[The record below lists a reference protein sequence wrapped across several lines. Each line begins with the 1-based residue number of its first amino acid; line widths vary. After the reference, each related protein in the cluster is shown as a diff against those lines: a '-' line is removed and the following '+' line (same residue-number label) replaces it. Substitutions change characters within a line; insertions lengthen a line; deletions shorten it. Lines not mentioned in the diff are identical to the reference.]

1 MLNVTGW
8 VKDWRKYRYIDD
20 RILDQAW
27 FPPLRRVDYNLT
39 RRPSQEK
46 DSHMQELTMNAY
58 QKLAEKTSGAGEFG
72 ERRQIIAALG
82 MAGEAGEFANM
93 IKKLTAHGHD
103 ISKETLAEELG
114 DVLWYLA
121 EAATALELK
130 LNDIAQMNVDKL
142 AARYPEGFSQ
152 ERSRNREK

>member
-1 MLNVTGW
+1 
-8 VKDWRKYRYIDD
+8 
-20 RILDQAW
+20 
-27 FPPLRRVDYNLT
+27 
-39 RRPSQEK
+39 
-46 DSHMQELTMNAY
+46 
-58 QKLAEKTSGAGEFG
+58 
-72 ERRQIIAALG
+72 
-82 MAGEAGEFANM
+82 M

-103 ISKETLAEELG
+103 ISKEALAEELG